1 MHYSFNFAQQLQ
13 YPFNSQQ
20 PGEIYFLAPC
30 KCGLFGVCCE
40 ARAYQVNYLIDEG
53 DDVGKGANSVISLV
67 HHFLENHGLGEK
79 ELGLNADNCIGQ
91 NKNNAMIQYLMW
103 HVLTK

>member
-1 MHYSFNFAQQLQ
+1 MKYT
-13 YPFNSQQ
+13 
-20 PGEIYFLAPC
+20 FLAPR

-53 DDVGKGANSVISLV
+53 DDVGKGANCVISMV

-79 ELGLNADNCIGQ
+79 EVGLNADNCIGQ
-91 NKNNAMIQYLMW
+91 KKITL
-103 HVLTK
+103 